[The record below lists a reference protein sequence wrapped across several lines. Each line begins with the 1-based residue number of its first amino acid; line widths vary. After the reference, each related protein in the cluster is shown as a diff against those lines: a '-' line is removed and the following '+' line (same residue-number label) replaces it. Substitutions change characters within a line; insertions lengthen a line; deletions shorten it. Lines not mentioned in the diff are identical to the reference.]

1 MKSQWQKNHQIST
14 LWVTNSILICH
25 EFFLCQKFRE
35 IKIYTYLL
43 ICSWTLRSFL
53 MYRYPMQLGIKPK
66 TISEARKGL
75 SRPLKSLLISW
86 FEGSRV
92 EFLSNIW
99 GSEIFLKETKSNK
112 FLPCFS
118 KYNLQFGELRSQQPI
133 FTKLKLINNSMFQK
147 FIRIEIFDPWILYK
161 VWWFFRTVI

>member
-1 MKSQWQKNHQIST
+1 MQCCWIGPNASFLPSKVSQNWFYVKSQWQKNHQIST

-43 ICSWTLRSFL
+43 ICAWTLRSFL

-92 EFLSNIW
+92 EFLSDIW
-99 GSEIFLKETKSNK
+99 GSEIFLEEKKSVTFLQFSKSNLYYLGK
-112 FLPCFS
+112 F
-118 KYNLQFGELRSQQPI
+118 
-133 FTKLKLINNSMFQK
+133 
-147 FIRIEIFDPWILYK
+147 
-161 VWWFFRTVI
+161 